1 MFKGIKLVAIV
12 MAVMVLIGTMMTP
25 AHADYE
31 KTATFEEKF
40 EVLFDLYLKRM
51 ELEDY
56 FEIESIEYEEMEGS
70 NNFHLIRIRFTD
82 KAIEEIKETYGIE
95 SDDVYVKA
103 FVAVFDDL
111 QYNLIADLYVDGEGY
126 DHEFDCG
133 TNILKDFD
141 LI

>member
-1 MFKGIKLVAIV
+1 MKGIKLVVVV
-12 MAVMVLIGTMMTP
+12 MVVMVLIGTMMVP
-25 AHADYE
+25 VHADYVR
-31 KTATFEEKF
+31 TATFEEKF
-40 EVLFDLYLKRM
+40 EVLFDLYLKRT

-56 FEIESIEYEEMEGS
+56 FEIESIEYEEIEEG

-111 QYNLIADLYVDGEGY
+111 QYNLVADLYVDGEGY
-126 DHEFDCG
+126 DHEFDYG
-133 TNILKDFD
+133 TNILEDFD

>member
-40 EVLFDLYLKRM
+40 EVLFDLYLKREGLEGYFNIDSIKEESHYNSKWHTIELSFTDIAIEDIVSNNDIDSNDVYGM
-51 ELEDY
+51 AVITILEDY
-56 FEIESIEYEEMEGS
+56 QY
-70 NNFHLIRIRFTD
+70 LI
-82 KAIEEIKETYGIE
+82 
-95 SDDVYVKA
+95 
-103 FVAVFDDL
+103 
-111 QYNLIADLYVDGEGY
+111 IATVYVDGKEY
-126 DHEFDCG
+126 G
-133 TNILKDFD
+133 TEYAAGENILEELD